1 MRCSLLIF
9 IFIFVKTQVQI
20 KNFAHIVHQYYLDK
34 TFDKTD
40 VKEWLSEID
49 CELHDLTQH
58 KIVFSYFDDWYPTRM
73 TVYKSGK
80 IKVETDL
87 DEFP

>member
-1 MRCSLLIF
+1 M
-9 IFIFVKTQVQI
+9 
-20 KNFAHIVHQYYLDK
+20 
-34 TFDKTD
+34 
-40 VKEWLSEID
+40 EWLSELG
-49 CELHDLTQH
+49 CEFVEITQH

-73 TVYKSGK
+73 TVYKSGR

>member
-1 MRCSLLIF
+1 
-9 IFIFVKTQVQI
+9 VKTQAEI
-20 KNFAHIVHQYYLDK
+20 KTFTQIVHQYYLES
-34 TFDKTD
+34 TFDKAD
-40 VKEWLSEID
+40 VMEWLSELG
-49 CELHDLTQH
+49 CEFVEITQH

-73 TVYKSGK
+73 TVYKSGR

>member
-1 MRCSLLIF
+1 MRPDLYIF
-9 IFIFVKTQVQI
+9 IRVKTQAEI
-20 KNFAHIVHQYYLDK
+20 KTFTQIVHQYYLES
-34 TFDKTD
+34 TFDKAD
-40 VKEWLSEID
+40 VMEWLSELG
-49 CELHDLTQH
+49 CEFVEITQH

-73 TVYKSGK
+73 TVYKSGR